1 MRGERGKLIPRKGSG
16 RCEALS
22 PRKRSVYFKCL
33 LVNASCFPVPKP
45 VLRNMCQLYIK
56 LCLNSPRHQRF
67 AHPTTPRLPAAPP
80 DPSIRNSSAARP
92 GASPRVSQEQLRLR
106 RPGNP
111 GEEREGSARPTRYLT
126 PDSGER
132 RGSQTDLPRWPQTPR
147 ISSCYCELAAE
158 FRQATCTR
166 KATATLPSQ
175 IRGRI
180 SVGGELRVRQQSS
193 IQLRRGQAPTAASAA
208 SASPPRL
215 PGRAGGELPRA
226 LLAAHTMGSAPS
238 HPFLLLPGELTH
250 VLGNGSPNPHLPA
263 SRALLPAPLAPLPAA
278 THTVGQEPT
287 PFSLPPCWALGN
299 NSASFPARFFNSR
312 LFAFFFFFPSL
323 PHPAPSTSQYRGVGT
338 EPKPG
343 SASTQRTSARR
354 PPEHL
359 R

>member
-1 MRGERGKLIPRKGSG
+1 
-16 RCEALS
+16 
-22 PRKRSVYFKCL
+22 
-33 LVNASCFPVPKP
+33 
-45 VLRNMCQLYIK
+45 MCQLYIK

-180 SVGGELRVRQQSS
+180 SVGGELRVQQQSS

-226 LLAAHTMGSAPS
+226 LLAAHTLGSAPS

-263 SRALLPAPLAPLPAA
+263 SRALLPAPLTSLPAA